1 MPAPDER
8 DEVLDAFREGR
19 EAIEEFGL
27 RRHKVFIRRR
37 RWYAGTTGTWAPSGA
52 RGKGYPVDVE
62 TEVTPAPR
70 VRDVAVQFMVLSG
83 GRFQQ
88 GDIRID
94 KITPRAEP
102 TIGVEMWPF
111 VQATTE
117 RDEERHVVIV
127 ERSGTPW
134 HVREGTARL
143 LTPGPYDAATAVAC
157 ANALRTAYPLHWS
170 DAFAHAVGDV
180 DPAPGVVA
188 TDAASALTLANALR
202 TAWAAHRAD
211 AAQHPTADPHAVGA
225 PVATDATSTLVLL
238 HELLRV
244 FNLHVAPGPVAEC
257 TVIEAHGDR
266 AFSHSLIV
274 RPTRRTP

>member
-8 DEVLDAFREGR
+8 DEVLEAFREGR
-19 EAIEEFGL
+19 AAIEEFGL
-27 RRHKVFIRRR
+27 RRHRVYTRRR
-37 RWYAGTTGTWAPSGA
+37 RWYAGTGGIWTPSGA

-62 TEVTPAPR
+62 TEISPAPK
-70 VRDVAVQFMVLSG
+70 VRDLSVQMMVLSG
-83 GRFQQ
+83 GRFQM
-88 GDIRID
+88 GDIKVD
-94 KITPRAEP
+94 KITPRNEP
-102 TIGVEMWPF
+102 STGVELWPF
-111 VQATTE
+111 TEATPM
-117 RDEERHVVIV
+117 RDEERHVMIV

-143 LTPGPYDAATAVAC
+143 LVSGPYDQASAVVC

-170 DAFAHAVGDV
+170 DQYAHAVGDT

-188 TDAASALTLANALR
+188 TNFATARTLANALR
-202 TAWAAHRAD
+202 TAWLAHRD
-211 AAQHPTADPHAVGA
+211 DLTQHPAEDAYAVQA
-225 PVATDATSTLVLL
+225 PVAADDQGTLVLL

-244 FNLHVAPGPVAEC
+244 FNLHVAPGPVSEC